1 MHQRRVRF
9 GRGVSGASAASR
21 SDAMASQLRVSACAH
36 GMPVQRQRL
45 AAGVRQSSSR
55 QPVTPGCTTASGASL
70 RNAATGVP
78 QAMASSIT
86 RPKGVGQAGNTN
98 TSAAW

>member
-9 GRGVSGASAASR
+9 GPRRRGASAASR

-36 GMPVQRQRL
+36 GVPVQRQRL
-45 AAGVRQSSSR
+45 AAGVRQVLVQAAR
-55 QPVTPGCTTASGASL
+55 HARLHHGQRRSL

-86 RPKGVGQAGNTN
+86 RPKVSVRLGNTN